1 MSKYGNKKIKV
12 DEFLFDS
19 QAEAKFYEYLKKQ
32 KELGVV
38 VDFEMQVVYEIQEG
52 FRHPRSGKWIRAI
65 KYIPDF
71 VVHYVGGETE
81 VVDIKGMKTDV
92 YKMKAKMFMHK
103 YKIPL
108 IEIKY
113 DRKQDIFIEI

>member
-1 MSKYGNKKIKV
+1 MNKYNAKKIKV
-12 DEFLFDS
+12 DGFLFDS

-38 VDFEMQVVYEIQEG
+38 LDFEMQKVFEVQEG

-92 YKMKAKMFMHK
+92 YKMKAKMFMYK

-113 DRKQDIFIEI
+113 DRKQNIFIEI